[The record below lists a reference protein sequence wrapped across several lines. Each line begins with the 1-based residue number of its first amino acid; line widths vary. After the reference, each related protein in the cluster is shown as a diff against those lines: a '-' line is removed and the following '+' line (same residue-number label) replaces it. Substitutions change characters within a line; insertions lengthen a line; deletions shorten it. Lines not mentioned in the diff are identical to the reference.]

1 MLTVLRGG
9 VVFIKDT
16 DAATVYGCCRKGM
29 KVKTKKEEKCE
40 QGNYPPYFPSRVQTT
55 ILLKD
60 KSFFICI
67 PAFTGIEIR
76 VLRDKYREFRNKK
89 QAFFGKIPDDRI

>member
-40 QGNYPPYFPSRVQTT
+40 PGNHPHIFVKSANHYP
-55 ILLKD
+55 
-60 KSFFICI
+60 
-67 PAFTGIEIR
+67 IER
-76 VLRDKYREFRNKK
+76 QVVFHLYSCFYGYSNK
-89 QAFFGKIPDDRI
+89 GVT